1 MEYNPE
7 VFGRVLML
15 YVPMSVNGV
24 KLQAFVDSGAQ
35 STIMSV
41 QCAERTGIMR
51 LIDKRYAG
59 VAKGVGS
66 AKILGRVHQVPCV
79 IGTKHVAM
87 SFTIVCTRRGA
98 GDGHARAAG
107 KPFLLLSVLSR
118 WQQHRNRASTTATF
132 AIGAAPQPLP
142 LPGSPALTLWPLLA
156 CALPV

>member
-1 MEYNPE
+1 
-7 VFGRVLML
+7 ML

-41 QCAERTGIMR
+41 GCAERTGIMR

-87 SFTIVCTRRGA
+87 SFTIVSGNGTRAHGCRTLFFSPSSVESVSHSLSLCSVSA
-98 GDGHARAAG
+98 
-107 KPFLLLSVLSR
+107 LLFSLSLSLSWR
-118 WQQHRNRASTTATF
+118 IKTWSSSS
-132 AIGAAPQPLP
+132 
-142 LPGSPALTLWPLLA
+142 GSIN
-156 CALPV
+156 

>member
-87 SFTIVCTRRGA
+87 SFTIVSARTAPRG
-98 GDGHARAAG
+98 
-107 KPFLLLSVLSR
+107 
-118 WQQHRNRASTTATF
+118 RASERN
-132 AIGAAPQPLP
+132 LP
-142 LPGSPALTLWPLLA
+142 FFSPRCLFPISPTLTLCLPFPLCL
-156 CALPV
+156 CVSLCCL